1 MRRHSPLKSGYLDSS
16 CARVGAIVIGS
27 IASAIAATK
36 LRQGIDVL
44 PGITTK
50 GLLTERR
57 QHDYRMI
64 IAGDRLIEG
73 RGRSGWLKAI
83 TLARSPSRIGWD
95 QRQTRT
101 AMTGNSRL

>member
-50 GLLTERR
+50 GYSPSEGS
-57 QHDYRMI
+57 MI

-95 QRQTRT
+95 LRQTRT